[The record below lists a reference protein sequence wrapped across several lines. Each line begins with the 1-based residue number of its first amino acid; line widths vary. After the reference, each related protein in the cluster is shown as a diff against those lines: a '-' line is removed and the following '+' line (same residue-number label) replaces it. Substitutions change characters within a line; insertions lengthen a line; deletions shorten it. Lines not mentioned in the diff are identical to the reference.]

1 VEEKQLANKENNER
15 ILGYIGKHPNETE
28 EKIAEDLKLNIIDV
42 LDSLTDLE
50 KQGRVKGQPD

>member
-1 VEEKQLANKENNER
+1 MANKENNER
-15 ILGYIGKHPNETE
+15 ILDYIGEHPNDTE

-50 KQGRVKGQPD
+50 KQGKVKGQPD